1 MWRTA
6 RCGAVNS
13 FVCKMRSLCDPFL
26 FLRAGPIV
34 ATCPLDW
41 YDFETGVS
49 SQVGRGRFGGPV
61 FRCPKLAFTE
71 YCGKRR
77 EKPSCRSP
85 KKRPPPKPAR
95 MAQNLA
101 GGTKRS
107 ALFTRSCGGGRRL
120 GEEGSQRYDQP
131 HRAGTRGMD
140 ETAGIAAPGGHL
152 ACPFQGNR
160 HEGDAPDPGG

>member
-34 ATCPLDW
+34 ATRPLDW

-95 MAQNLA
+95 MAQKLA
-101 GGTKRS
+101 GGTKQRGVRP
-107 ALFTRSCGGGRRL
+107 ADGTGRAGVSCARRL
-120 GEEGSQRYDQP
+120 RP
-131 HRAGTRGMD
+131 
-140 ETAGIAAPGGHL
+140 AAPAQGPARL
-152 ACPFQGNR
+152 AR
-160 HEGDAPDPGG
+160 EHEAPSRPWADHSW

>member
-34 ATCPLDW
+34 ATRPLDW

-61 FRCPKLAFTE
+61 FRCPKLALTE

-85 KKRPPPKPAR
+85 EKRPPPKPGER
-95 MAQNLA
+95 
-101 GGTKRS
+101 GEKPG
-107 ALFTRSCGGGRRL
+107 GGGR
-120 GEEGSQRYDQP
+120 GS
-131 HRAGTRGMD
+131 AFFK
-140 ETAGIAAPGGHL
+140 GGW
-152 ACPFQGNR
+152 
-160 HEGDAPDPGG
+160 GGWGFFV